1 MIYLESRKVIHRDLA
16 ARNVLLSKHN
26 RAKIAD
32 FGLSREVKNNLQK
45 SVECLSQAHD
55 FRRRMARMTLSFPF
69 YGQHRRSSTE
79 GGAEDGGRRRSSV
92 TNPMSGLLVNN
103 SHTWLK
109 FILSIRDHHERN
121 IFIWRKAIQ
130 RVQTCEAR
138 GGQKYFE
145 RTKNNAG
152 SERIF

>member
-92 TNPMSGLLVNN
+92 TNPMSGLLVNSNN
-103 SHTWLK
+103 SHCQARVRSPKVQSPKVKTKRTWADTK
-109 FILSIRDHHERN
+109 ITWATTTTPPPYNF
-121 IFIWRKAIQ
+121 
-130 RVQTCEAR
+130 EA
-138 GGQKYFE
+138 
-145 RTKNNAG
+145 
-152 SERIF
+152 